1 MNIYLV
7 LFALYVLAP
16 KIDLYAIGAAA
27 IRPEDLI
34 SAFAFFIYI
43 VTARRRLSIPIY
55 ARAYLI
61 FIGFGLLAAVINIAQ
76 GGLVGIVYGLRLA
89 QYMTWFFIIYEAAP
103 RLSTRALRTALL
115 LVCSV
120 FIIWGGAEYFGVI
133 GRIGKFAG
141 ASQRLTINTSGPF
154 ETSAMLAMLAYAAPA
169 LWLTPFMI
177 VLIFLT
183 QARVTLLGI
192 LVSFA
197 AARPGRTMAIGFA
210 GAVVATVAAQPL
222 YTAISKSRLG
232 ESETPLAMGS
242 LLKYTWKRVPTVPR
256 PSYYRERFLNGI
268 LIYRYMPNTRGDLS
282 FKYRAVRW
290 PIIIKSTAATWVT
303 LFVGWGPGAWSN
315 AVDGYYVRVF
325 GETGLIGVVLFL
337 GWIVVSLRALKQRS
351 IGKFS
356 LVMLAVA
363 ALFIDIFSSSKVM
376 PILWAFLALEHAG
389 HPFAFRQAKALFR
402 RGKRRLPAPH
412 PARVGMA
419 AGVGPEAGPQAGPG
433 VRAPSYRP
441 S

>member
-27 IRPEDLI
+27 VRPEDVI
-34 SAFAFFIYI
+34 SALTFFIFI
-43 VTARRRLSIPIY
+43 VSARRRLSVPMH
-55 ARAYLI
+55 ARVYLA
-61 FIGFGLLAAVINIAQ
+61 FIGFGLIAAVINIAQ
-76 GGLVGIVYGLRLA
+76 NGITGIVYGLRLA
-89 QYMTWFFIIYEAAP
+89 QYMTWFFIMYEAAP
-103 RLSTRALRTALL
+103 RLSSRALRMTCLI
-115 LVCSV
+115 VCGIFV
-120 FIIWGGAEYFGVI
+120 VWGGAEYFGFI
-133 GRIGKFAG
+133 GRIGKFTG
-141 ASQRLTINTSGPF
+141 ASERLTINTSGPF

-183 QARVTLLGI
+183 QARITLLGI

-197 AARPGRTMAIGFA
+197 AARPGRTMAVGFA

-222 YTAISKSRLG
+222 YDAFSKSRLA

-242 LLKYTWKRVPTVPR
+242 LLAYTWKRVPTVPQ

-268 LIYRYMPNTRGDLS
+268 LIFRYMPNTRGDLS

-290 PIIIKSTAATWVT
+290 PIIIKSTKARWLQ

-325 GETGLIGVVLFL
+325 GETGLIGVALFL
-337 GWIVVSLRALKQRS
+337 GWIAVGLRTLRQRS
-351 IGKFS
+351 VGKFS

-363 ALFIDIFSSSKVM
+363 AVFIDIFSSSKVM
-376 PILWAFLALEHAG
+376 PILWVFLALEHAG
-389 HPFAFRQAKALFR
+389 HPFVFRQPRALFR
-402 RGKRRLPAPH
+402 RSRPRLPAP
-412 PARVGMA
+412 ARG
-419 AGVGPEAGPQAGPG
+419 QPG
-433 VRAPSYRP
+433 VAGSVRVTRAGAPIATE
-441 S
+441 

>member
-1 MNIYLV
+1 MNIYLI

-16 KIDLYAIGAAA
+16 KVDLYAIGAAA

-34 SAFAFFIYI
+34 SAFAFFIFI
-43 VTARRRLSIPIY
+43 VSARRKLSIPTHAKIY
-55 ARAYLI
+55 MV
-61 FIGFGLLAAVINIAQ
+61 FIGFGLISAVINIAQ
-76 GGLVGIVYGLRLA
+76 GGLVGPVYGARLA
-89 QYMTWFFIIYEAAP
+89 QYMTWFFIMYEAAP
-103 RLSTRALRTALL
+103 KLSTRALRWTCLI
-115 LVCSV
+115 VCGV
-120 FIIWGGAEYFGVI
+120 FIIWGGAEYFGFI
-133 GRIGKFAG
+133 SRIGKFAG

-169 LWLTPFMI
+169 FWLTPFMV

-183 QARVTLLGI
+183 QARITVLGI
-192 LVSFA
+192 LVSLA
-197 AARPGRTMAIGFA
+197 AARPGRTMAVGFA
-210 GAVVATVAAQPL
+210 GAVVATLAAQPI
-222 YTAISKSRLG
+222 YDAVSKSRFG

-325 GETGLIGVVLFL
+325 GETGLLGVALFAA
-337 GWIVVSLRALKQRS
+337 WIVAALRTLRQRS
-351 IGKFS
+351 VGKFS

-363 ALFIDIFSSSKVM
+363 AFFIDIFTSSKVM
-376 PILWAFLALEHAG
+376 PILWVFLALEHAG
-389 HPFAFRQAKALFR
+389 HPFVFRQARPLFR
-402 RGKRRLPAPH
+402 RRQRLLTAPQQVARAERTVTRPA
-412 PARVGMA
+412 
-419 AGVGPEAGPQAGPG
+419 
-433 VRAPSYRP
+433 
-441 S
+441 